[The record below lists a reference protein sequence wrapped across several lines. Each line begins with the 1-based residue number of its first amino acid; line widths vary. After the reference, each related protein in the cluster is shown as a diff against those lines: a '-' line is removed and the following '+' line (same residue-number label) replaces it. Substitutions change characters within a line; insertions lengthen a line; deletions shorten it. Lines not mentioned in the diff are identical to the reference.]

1 MFFYSVDLIK
11 KVFYGISDNKID
23 IYEFSK
29 LVRDGNIDIPE
40 SYKIN
45 FADDRISIAV
55 LREVKGCSE
64 KQFKHL
70 IKISKDRNIITGKK
84 ELYKHINKTIDYEE
98 ELDKY
103 YYDSH
108 K

>member
-45 FADDRISIAV
+45 FADDKISIAV

-70 IKISKDRNIITGKK
+70 IKIAKNRNIITGKK
-84 ELYKHINKTIDYEE
+84 VQELNKTIDYEE
-98 ELDKY
+98 ELDRY